1 MGDNVLSLFLSGD
14 PRNILGVFLD
24 CDDQNMYNI
33 AVKSGIIS
41 SKYARNQF
49 DLCPQ
54 RLLTNCDVN
63 TECTVTLRQA
73 VKATT
78 SGGQGFFRRACGNG
92 KKSIFYIRRYAL
104 M

>member
-1 MGDNVLSLFLSGD
+1 
-14 PRNILGVFLD
+14 
-24 CDDQNMYNI
+24 MYTI

-54 RLLTNCDVN
+54 KLLAYCDVN
-63 TECTVTLRQA
+63 MELKWHSAKLWKQQHQA
-73 VKATT
+73 VKV
-78 SGGQGFFRRACGNG
+78 FFNVIVQMV
-92 KKSIFYIRRYAL
+92 KNNVKNQH

>member
-1 MGDNVLSLFLSGD
+1 MGDNVAIPIPMVDRGRGD
-14 PRNILGVFLD
+14 PRNILYVILV
-24 CDDQNMYNI
+24 CNEQNMYTI
-33 AVKSGIIS
+33 AVK

-54 RLLTNCDVN
+54 KLLTNCDGITV
-63 TECTVTLRQA
+63 CTVTLRQA

-78 SGGQGFFRRACGNG
+78 SGGYGLFRRDCGNG
-92 KKSIFYIRRYAL
+92 KTMSNQQ